1 VLDNSIA
8 KIDTSLANGVND
20 KPKPFSLSINC
31 SFQSR
36 QGSRIIPQMHCDSE
50 DEDSD
55 EDENIEENEKDNED
69 GQIMTPRELT
79 SDRRNRIKIDVNQ
92 IDKQSIQTIEDS
104 AMGKKTIDGEESL
117 SMK

>member
-1 VLDNSIA
+1 
-8 KIDTSLANGVND
+8 
-20 KPKPFSLSINC
+20 
-31 SFQSR
+31 
-36 QGSRIIPQMHCDSE
+36 
-50 DEDSD
+50 
-55 EDENIEENEKDNED
+55 
-69 GQIMTPRELT
+69 MTPRELT